1 MEKMKKVLSTVTII
15 LMVFTIAL
23 ASHVWTMHHLSIET
37 DGDGD
42 SAFIT
47 CAGLT
52 WFYGINGYAID
63 AGETMVDFVY
73 D

>member
-1 MEKMKKVLSTVTII
+1 MKKVLNTITII

-23 ASHVWTMHHLSIET
+23 ASHIWTMNHLSIET
-37 DGDGD
+37 DGNGD
-42 SAFIT
+42 SAFVS

-63 AGETMVDFVY
+63 TDGTVVDFVS

>member
-1 MEKMKKVLSTVTII
+1 MKKVLSAITVI

-23 ASHVWTMHHLSIET
+23 ASHVWTMHHLDIET
-37 DGDGD
+37 DGDSD

-52 WFYGINGYAID
+52 WFYGIDGYAID
-63 AGETMVDFVY
+63 TDGTMVDFVY

>member
-1 MEKMKKVLSTVTII
+1 MKKVLSTVTII

-23 ASHVWTMHHLSIET
+23 ASHIWTMNHLSIET

-42 SAFIT
+42 SAFVT
-47 CAGLT
+47 CLGQE
-52 WFYGINGYAID
+52 WFYGINGYVID
-63 AGETMVDFVY
+63 EDGTIVDFVN

>member
-1 MEKMKKVLSTVTII
+1 MKKVLSAITVI
-15 LMVFTIAL
+15 LMVFSIAL
-23 ASHVWTMHHLSIET
+23 ASHVWTIHHLIIET

-63 AGETMVDFVY
+63 AGGTMVDFVG

>member
-1 MEKMKKVLSTVTII
+1 MRKVLSTITVI

-23 ASHVWTMHHLSIET
+23 ASHVWTMNHLSIET

-63 AGETMVDFVY
+63 TDGTMVDFVG

>member
-1 MEKMKKVLSTVTII
+1 MKKVLSTVTII

-23 ASHVWTMHHLSIET
+23 ASHVWTMNHLSIET
-37 DGDGD
+37 DGNGD
-42 SAFIT
+42 SAFVS

-52 WFYGINGYAID
+52 WFYGINGYTID
-63 AGETMVDFVY
+63 TDGTMVDFVY

>member
-1 MEKMKKVLSTVTII
+1 MKKVLSAITVI

-63 AGETMVDFVY
+63 AGGTMVDFVGG
-73 D
+73 

>member
-1 MEKMKKVLSTVTII
+1 MRKVLSTITVI

-23 ASHVWTMHHLSIET
+23 VSHVWTMQHLNIET

-63 AGETMVDFVY
+63 ADGTMVDFVY

>member
-1 MEKMKKVLSTVTII
+1 MKKVLSAITVI

-23 ASHVWTMHHLSIET
+23 ASHVWKMNHLSIET

-63 AGETMVDFVY
+63 AGGTMVDYVG
-73 D
+73 DW